1 MGRRYRSSL
10 ESYRAEAT
18 EAAKDLY
25 YGTAVIE
32 RIKNAKT
39 DREIQ
44 RIMITARH
52 EQMERENKL
61 YGKRKK
67 V

>member
-1 MGRRYRSSL
+1 MIYPVNSVEKYRRD
-10 ESYRAEAT
+10 AM
-18 EAAKDLY
+18 EAAKDLR
-25 YGTAVIE
+25 YGPEVVE

-39 DREIQ
+39 DREIE